1 MEDYKVRYKQNGV
14 EKVTDWLDKATAE
27 RKFKKLSN
35 EKELVTEWAEL
46 TMYDNTTEN
55 MVVLKSFNRRAVE
68 VLGRTLIVK

>member
-1 MEDYKVRYKQNGV
+1 MEDYKVRYKQNGI

-46 TMYDNTTEN
+46 TMYDDATEN
-55 MVVLKSFNRRAVE
+55 VVVLKSFDRKE
-68 VLGRTLIVK
+68 IEILGHTLIVK

>member
-1 MEDYKVRYKQNGV
+1 MEDYKVRYKKNGI

-46 TMYDNTTEN
+46 LMYDDTTEN
-55 MVVLKSFNRRAVE
+55 MVVLKSFDRKAVE
-68 VLGRTLIVK
+68 IFGHTLIIN

>member
-1 MEDYKVRYKQNGV
+1 MEDYKVRYKQNGT

-46 TMYDNTTEN
+46 TMYDDATEN
-55 MVVLKSFNRRAVE
+55 MIVLKSFDRKALE
-68 VLGRTLIVK
+68 IFGHTLIVR

>member
-1 MEDYKVRYKQNGV
+1 MEDYKVRYKQKGI

-35 EKELVTEWAEL
+35 EKKLVTEWAEL
-46 TMYDNTTEN
+46 LIYDDATEN

-68 VLGRTLIVK
+68 IFGHTLIIN

>member
-1 MEDYKVRYKQNGV
+1 MEDYKVRYKQKGI

-27 RKFKKLSN
+27 RKFKKLSS

-46 TMYDNTTEN
+46 LIYDDATKN

-68 VLGRTLIVK
+68 IFGHTLIIN

>member
-1 MEDYKVRYKQNGV
+1 MEDYKVRYKQKGI

-46 TMYDNTTEN
+46 LIYDDATEN

-68 VLGRTLIVK
+68 IFGHTLIIN